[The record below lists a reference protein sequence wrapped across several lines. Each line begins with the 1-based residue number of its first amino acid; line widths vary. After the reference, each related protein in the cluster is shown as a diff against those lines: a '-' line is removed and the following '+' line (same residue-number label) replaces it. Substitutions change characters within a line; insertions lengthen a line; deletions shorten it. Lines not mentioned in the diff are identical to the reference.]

1 MFRKSKENM
10 HTDVSVLTL
19 SLPDQIFNSPYCQP
33 YNSCNISSGNLLL
46 DQLIIPKLTFF
57 FILITYLVVIVLIF
71 WGEILLWSLMG
82 VKGLRVKIVSG
93 SNDFQIEPEHSA
105 SLIWRQTKTA
115 QHKVQLAPYC
125 YHFKIAKN

>member
-1 MFRKSKENM
+1 M

-71 WGEILLWSLMG
+71 
-82 VKGLRVKIVSG
+82 
-93 SNDFQIEPEHSA
+93 
-105 SLIWRQTKTA
+105 
-115 QHKVQLAPYC
+115 
-125 YHFKIAKN
+125 